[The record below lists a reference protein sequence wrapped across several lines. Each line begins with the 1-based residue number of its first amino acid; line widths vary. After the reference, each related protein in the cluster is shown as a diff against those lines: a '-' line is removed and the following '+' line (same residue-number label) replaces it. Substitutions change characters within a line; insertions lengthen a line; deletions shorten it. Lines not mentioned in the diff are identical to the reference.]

1 MSTKFAKFY
10 DRGEYLINTLN
21 ILMIES
27 SGNYI
32 KVFFESSGKIEII
45 LPLGRLN
52 KIKVLDENFARINRF
67 NIVNKKRIT
76 LIKDNEIVFDNG
88 FRKILKGSCKLRS
101 LNSE

>member
-10 DRGEYLINTLN
+10 DRVEYIINTLN

-32 KVFFESSGKIEII
+32 KVFFEASGKIEII
-45 LPLGRLN
+45 SPLGRLN
-52 KIKVLDENFARINRF
+52 RIKTLDGNFARINRF
-67 NIVNKKRIT
+67 NIVNKERVAM
-76 LIKDNEIVFDNG
+76 IKDSEIVFDNG